1 MPSRYRD
8 VKVGIP
14 RARRLPPLLFL
25 YLLFAMSLAS
35 SVSEETDTHLDFS
48 TFHQAL
54 RDKLRKVFRMR
65 TDYDRHSARRGLPP
79 FMLREIQSLTP
90 LSVFIPEEH
99 GGRGGHVHEC
109 QAVLAA
115 ASYESLALS
124 LTFGINGALFLQPLA
139 KYGNEAIKGPIF
151 RRFIEQKNMGG
162 LMITEPE
169 YGTDALH
176 METSY
181 TETENGYHIEGLKHW
196 AGLTGWADF
205 WLITARR
212 QSESGHLGRDIDF
225 FVSDMNQP
233 EQMIEVEE
241 FYENLGLYMIPYGRN
256 RVDIRVPKAHRLEP
270 ESTGIK
276 MMLDV
281 LHRSRMEF
289 PGMGMGFL
297 KRLLDEGLKH
307 TRERFVGGKPL
318 KAYDQ
323 VQERMAHIQAAYTA
337 CSAMCLHAGEN
348 AGLANNLASSTLS
361 ANSVKAVLTDLMQ
374 DASQSLLQLF
384 GGQGFKI
391 NHVAGRS
398 VVDSRPFQIFEGSN
412 DVLYQQIA
420 EVVLK
425 RMRSAKERNLY
436 AFLNDYEPTRRAA
449 DRFKDTLQFEVDLSL
464 PQRKLV
470 ELGRIL
476 GRVVSM
482 EMMIEMG
489 DRGFRSD
496 LISNALSVFQS
507 EVSGLLSSFQAK
519 SATDVVAD
527 YVEGGS
533 WLDCVKA

>member
-1 MPSRYRD
+1 
-8 VKVGIP
+8 
-14 RARRLPPLLFL
+14 
-25 YLLFAMSLAS
+25 MSIVS
-35 SVSEETDTHLDFS
+35 SVSEDVDSHPDFA

-54 RDKLRKVFRMR
+54 RDKLQKVFRVR
-65 TDYDRHSARRGLPP
+65 ADYDRHSARRGLPP

-90 LSVFIPEEH
+90 LSVFIPEEY
-99 GGRGGHVHEC
+99 GGRGGDVKEC

-139 KYGNEAIKGPIF
+139 KYGNESIKGPIF
-151 RRFIEQKNMGG
+151 RRFVEQKNMGG
-162 LMITEPE
+162 LMITEPD

-181 TETENGYHIEGLKHW
+181 TETDDGYHIEGLKHW

-212 QSESGHLGRDIDF
+212 RSKSGTLGRDIDF

-233 EQMIEVEE
+233 DQMVEVEE

-256 RVDIRVPKAHRLEP
+256 RIDIQVPQTHRLEP

-281 LHRSRMEF
+281 LHRSRTEF

-297 KRLLDEGLKH
+297 KRILDEGLSY
-307 TRERFVGGKPL
+307 TRERFVGGKAL
-318 KAYDQ
+318 ADYDQ
-323 VQERMAHIQAAYTA
+323 VQRRMARIQAAYTA
-337 CSAMCLHAGEN
+337 CSAMCLYTSEHAGLE
-348 AGLANNLASSTLS
+348 NNLAGRALE
-361 ANSVKAVLTDLMQ
+361 ANSIKTVLTDLMQ

-384 GGQGFKI
+384 GGKGFKI

-420 EVVLK
+420 DLVLK
-425 RMRSAKERNLY
+425 GMRRAKERNLHT
-436 AFLNDYEPTRRAA
+436 FLNDYAATSRAA
-449 DRFKDTLQFEVDLSL
+449 DRFKDSLQFTVDLSL
-464 PQRKLV
+464 PQRKRV

-482 EMMIEMG
+482 EMIIEMG

-496 LISNALSVFQS
+496 LISNALNVFHS
-507 EVSGLLSSFQAK
+507 DVSGLLCSFQDTGAP
-519 SATDVVAD
+519 DVVRD
-527 YVEGGS
+527 YTDGSS
-533 WLDCVKA
+533 WLDCVRA